1 MEVHISAPH
10 EEDIGNKILHAS
22 KGLLSMLSSE
32 ISEIYDKS
40 FDDFEMVEVVGKSI
54 KIEEILNVIIPSC
67 EDKQGNK
74 IMKLKF

>member
-1 MEVHISAPH
+1 
-10 EEDIGNKILHAS
+10 
-22 KGLLSMLSSE
+22 MLS
-32 ISEIYDKS
+32 SEIYDKS

-74 IMKLKF
+74 IMKLKFQMD

>member
-10 EEDIGNKILHAS
+10 EEDIGNKSLQAS
-22 KGLLSMLSSE
+22 KGLVSMLSFE

-67 EDKQGNK
+67 EDK
-74 IMKLKF
+74 